1 MRKFLALV
9 LLVFIAAF
17 LIGCSAG
24 SGSNGGGG
32 SNSGSVFVVG
42 EDAPLPSVVS
52 FNITI
57 NSITLNNG
65 SSSVQALAQP
75 TTVDFGRL
83 MGLRSLLAF
92 NTIKPGTYTSAT
104 FTLANPVISY
114 VDMST
119 NPPSS
124 QTVGGTLT
132 NAKVTVAFPANAPL
146 VVSNNSLGGL
156 HMDFNLAKSL
166 TINGSAISV
175 NPVIYIQAVSA
186 SDDLGKITE
195 FVGSV
200 VSLGTNS
207 FSLQGPWGFQET
219 IVVNSQ
225 TLFNSGY
232 SLSTVP
238 VNSITAV
245 QGTLQSDGSILA
257 SNVEVVTTDEA
268 FISGRVLAV
277 NLPYVTMFV
286 AEELPN
292 MSPTLPVDKV
302 YTVNLGAVASNNYE
316 VCFFD
321 NLFTQS
327 LFNSSS
333 IVIGQRIFVGGTFQN
348 SVFTPDL
355 VSLRLQGVWGALVPG
370 TVAVGNTPPNQ
381 GSFQMQNNE
390 LMSFAYGGAGSPF
403 PVNTF
408 NFTDF
413 VNINGLS
420 GLSNAGASNLVT
432 VGLVFKDQTT
442 GKPFVDAGVV
452 AVRP

>member
-1 MRKFLALV
+1 MRKFVALV
-9 LLVFIAAF
+9 LLSAIGAF
-17 LIGCSAG
+17 LGGCNVG

-32 SNSGSVFVVG
+32 SNTGSVFVVG
-42 EDAPLPSVVS
+42 EDAPYPSVVA

-65 SSSVQALAQP
+65 STSVEALAQP

-92 NTIKPGTYTSAT
+92 NAIAPGTYTSAT
-104 FTLANPVISY
+104 FTLSKPMITF

-119 NPPSS
+119 SPPSS
-124 QTVGGTLT
+124 QTLSGTLT

-156 HMDFNLAKSL
+156 HVDFDLAKSL
-166 TINGSAISV
+166 TISGASVSV

-186 SDDLGKITE
+186 SDDLGKVTE

-200 VSLGTNS
+200 LSVGSSS
-207 FSLQGPWGFQET
+207 FNLQGPWGFQET
-219 IVVNSQ
+219 IAVNGQ
-225 TLFNSGY
+225 TQFNAGY
-232 SLSTVP
+232 LLNTVP
-238 VNSITAV
+238 VNSIAAV
-245 QGTLQSDGSILA
+245 QGTLQADGSILA
-257 SNVEVVTTDEA
+257 SNVEVINTDAA

-277 NLPYVTMFV
+277 NGTTATMFV

-292 MSPTLPVDKV
+292 MSPSIPVDTV
-302 YTVNLGAVASNNYE
+302 YTVDLSAISSANYK
-316 VCFFD
+316 VCFFG
-321 NLFTQS
+321 NGITQL

-333 IVIGQRIFVGGTFQN
+333 VVMGQRIFVGGTYQN
-348 SVFTPDL
+348 GVFTPNM

-370 TVAVGNTPPNQ
+370 SVAVGSNPPNQ
-381 GSFQMQNNE
+381 GTFQMQNNE
-390 LMSFAYGGAGSPF
+390 LMSLAYGGAGSPF

-408 NFTDF
+408 NPTVFLN
-413 VNINGLS
+413 VNGLS
-420 GLSNAGASNLVT
+420 GLSSAGATNLVT
-432 VGLVFKDQTT
+432 AGLVFEDQTT
-442 GKPFVDAGVV
+442 KKPVVYAGLV